1 MRYRL
6 HEHPA
11 FPGPL
16 SKEDLY
22 LLVERGSLARGDLC
36 ADTVTGRDHT
46 VGDVIG
52 DMHRPRAR
60 AQARIDRPQYR
71 EIRADSPRDH
81 LAEDL
86 ETDSEED
93 ELAEESEEAE
103 DPETAEPEDTG
114 HYTPA
119 GELVLHKSH
128 PAWIGSGKALF
139 LFILLVITTYLLSQI
154 QPEYALISGICAL
167 SLIIAIAVGRASR
180 EYVVTEERVEVVWG
194 ILGRSSKEVRICDI
208 RSIDVYEKGLKGLLG
223 LGTVDFSS
231 AANSG
236 IEVQFSDIRR
246 AHEVKELVRQLQRG
260 ASSRQD

>member
-36 ADTVTGRDHT
+36 EDTATGRDHT

-52 DMHRPRAR
+52 DIHRPRAR
-60 AQARIDRPQYR
+60 AQARIHRPQYR
-71 EIRADSPRDH
+71 EIRADSPLDH
-81 LAEDL
+81 L
-86 ETDSEED
+86 EED
-93 ELAEESEEAE
+93 FGAETEEEEILEETEESEISEAE
-103 DPETAEPEDTG
+103 PRG
-114 HYTPA
+114 RYTPA
-119 GELVLHKSH
+119 GELILHKSH
-128 PAWIGSGKALF
+128 PAWLGSGKALF
-139 LFILLVITTYLLSQI
+139 LFVLLLVTTYMLTQI

-208 RSIDVYEKGLKGLLG
+208 RSIDVYEKGFKGLLG

-231 AANSG
+231 AANAG
-236 IEVQFSDIRR
+236 IEVQFSDIRS
-246 AHEVKELVRQLQRG
+246 AHEVKELVRQLQRE
-260 ASSRQD
+260 ASGRQD